1 MCYSILL
8 FTPSTEKT
16 TFQSLYLIQKVPL
29 NSYMYLYDVVPPAQ
43 MITCQFLLCVKQY
56 TIRRK
61 ERGKGG
67 GMINTYLQV
76 KYYSLKYVLLLKNF
90 ILTS

>member
-8 FTPSTEKT
+8 FTPSTEKRP
-16 TFQSLYLIQKVPL
+16 FSRDKVFIQKVPL
-29 NSYMYLYDVVPPAQ
+29 NSYLYDVVPPTQ
-43 MITCQFLLCVKQY
+43 MITYQFLLCVKQY

-67 GMINTYLQV
+67 GTINTYL
-76 KYYSLKYVLLLKNF
+76 
-90 ILTS
+90 

>member
-1 MCYSILL
+1 MCYSILF
-8 FTPSTEKT
+8 FTPSTEKQP
-16 TFQSLYLIQKVPL
+16 FICDKVLIQKVPL
-29 NSYMYLYDVVPPAQ
+29 NSYLYDVVPPAQ

-67 GMINTYLQV
+67 GTINTYL
-76 KYYSLKYVLLLKNF
+76 
-90 ILTS
+90 

>member
-1 MCYSILL
+1 MCYSIQL
-8 FTPSTEKT
+8 FTPSTEKNDL
-16 TFQSLYLIQKVPL
+16 SVLIQKVPL
-29 NSYMYLYDVVPPAQ
+29 NSYLYDVVPPAQ

-67 GMINTYLQV
+67 GTINTYL
-76 KYYSLKYVLLLKNF
+76 
-90 ILTS
+90 

>member
-8 FTPSTEKT
+8 FTPSTEKRP
-16 TFQSLYLIQKVPL
+16 FSRDKVLIQKVPL
-29 NSYMYLYDVVPPAQ
+29 NSYLYDVVPPAQ

-67 GMINTYLQV
+67 GTINTYL
-76 KYYSLKYVLLLKNF
+76 
-90 ILTS
+90 

>member
-8 FTPSTEKT
+8 FTHSTEKRP
-16 TFQSLYLIQKVPL
+16 FSRDKVLIQKVPL
-29 NSYMYLYDVVPPAQ
+29 YSYLYDVVPPAQ
-43 MITCQFLLCVKQY
+43 MITCQFLFCVKQY

-67 GMINTYLQV
+67 GTINTYL
-76 KYYSLKYVLLLKNF
+76 
-90 ILTS
+90 